1 MTTIPANECTAQ
13 DIYDWYEAAEQ
24 LKALKNKEM
33 LLRTKVFQAKFPA
46 PEEGTNS
53 TPLDNGWVLKG
64 KYGYNR
70 DLDMDAIST
79 MADELREAGVVMEN
93 LIRHKPEL
101 ITTAYRCL
109 TQEQRNLV
117 DNCLRIKPSTPSLEI
132 VLPKRASKTTPT
144 VQV

>member
-1 MTTIPANECTAQ
+1 MTTIPANVCTAQ
-13 DIYDWYEAAEQ
+13 DIYDWYETNEQ
-24 LKALKNKEM
+24 LAALKNKEM
-33 LLRTKVFQAKFPA
+33 LLRTKVFSAKFPA

-70 DLDMDAIST
+70 TLDMDAIST
-79 MADELREAGVVMEN
+79 MADELRAAGIVTES

-109 TQEQRNLV
+109 TEEQRVLF
-117 DNCLRIKPSTPSLEI
+117 DNCLQIKPSTPSLEI
-132 VLPKRASKTTPT
+132 VLPKRASKTTPQIT
-144 VQV
+144 G